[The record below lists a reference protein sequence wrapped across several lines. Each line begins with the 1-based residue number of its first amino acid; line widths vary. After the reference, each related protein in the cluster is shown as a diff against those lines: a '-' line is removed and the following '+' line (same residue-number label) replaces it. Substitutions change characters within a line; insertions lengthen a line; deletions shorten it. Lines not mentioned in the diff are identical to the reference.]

1 MTTKK
6 SSNKPSLK
14 TGGEML
20 VANAEKGTA
29 VETKDEI
36 VGKGPVFRKMLI
48 DSKDTGG
55 FSVLLVTFGPGAK
68 LNFHSHTYEQII
80 YVTEG
85 KGIIATKTKEYTV
98 TPGAT
103 VFIAPGEVHW
113 HGATK
118 DSSFGH
124 IAIQKPGIKLA

>member
-1 MTTKK
+1 MI
-6 SSNKPSLK
+6 
-14 TGGEML
+14 
-20 VANAEKGTA
+20 VVNAESVTE

-36 VGKGPVFRKMLI
+36 VRKGPVRRKALI

-55 FSVLLVTFGPGAK
+55 FSVLLVSFGPGAR
-68 LNFHSHTYEQII
+68 LNFHAHTYEQIL

-85 KGIIATKTKEYTV
+85 KGIVATHDKEYTV

-103 VFIAPGEVHW
+103 VYISPGEIHW

-118 DSSFGH
+118 DSSFTH
-124 IAIQKPGIKLA
+124 IAIQRPGIKLAQ